1 MNDKT
6 IHVSFGDLLTMV
18 SLAVGEI
25 KVGVGITVDVEE
37 GEGELGAMDLTTPYD
52 GPSIL
57 GGLVVLRMKV
67 LLKVH
72 GDLISLSNSLFSF
85 FRISYLI
92 GTLPVFQLASFF
104 LL

>member
-1 MNDKT
+1 
-6 IHVSFGDLLTMV
+6 MV

-37 GEGELGAMDLTTPYD
+37 GEGELEAMDLTTPYD

-72 GDLISLSNSLFSF
+72 GDLISFYPTF
-85 FRISYLI
+85 
-92 GTLPVFQLASFF
+92 FF
-104 LL
+104 LFFE